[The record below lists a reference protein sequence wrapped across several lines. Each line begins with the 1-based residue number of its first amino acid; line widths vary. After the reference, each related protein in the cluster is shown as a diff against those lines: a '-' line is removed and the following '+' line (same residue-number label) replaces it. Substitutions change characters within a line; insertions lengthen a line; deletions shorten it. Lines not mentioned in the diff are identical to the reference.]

1 MQSDYTP
8 SSEDLDRFW
17 SRVDKSG
24 GPDACWLWTAG
35 THTRGYGRIRWGGKA
50 QSAHRISWTLA
61 NGPIGADLYVC
72 HKCDN
77 PLCCNPSHFFLGT
90 ASDNM
95 SDRDEKGRCNSGGY
109 GKAEQ
114 PDKPPARPPRSL
126 PSELRRE
133 VKALKAE
140 IERLNTIIAELQ
152 VK

>member
-61 NGPIGADLYVC
+61 NGPIGADLCVR

-90 ASDNM
+90 NDDNM
-95 SDRDEKGRCNSGGY
+95 QDKRAKGRNDQKVTRGIVY
-109 GKAEQ
+109 
-114 PDKPPARPPRSL
+114 RRTL
-126 PSELRRE
+126 PSDLKKEI
-133 VKALKAE
+133 KALKAE

>member
-35 THTRGYGRIRWGGKA
+35 THTRGYGRIRWNGKA
-50 QSAHRISWTLA
+50 QSAHRISWALA
-61 NGPIGADLYVC
+61 YGPISEDLYVC

-90 ASDNM
+90 ASENTNDMM
-95 SDRDEKGRCNSGGY
+95 SKGRDNNGGW
-109 GKAEQ
+109 KETPRQ
-114 PDKPPARPPRSL
+114 PLFRRVM
-126 PSELRRE
+126 PSDLKRE
-133 VKALKAE
+133 IKTLKAE
-140 IERLNTIIAELQ
+140 IERLSAIIEELR